1 MGTGAVVSAPFASP
15 WAASVSGLVY
25 LFGFGFSQMTLGLTL
40 FTIGSGLIPAV
51 ANALIGALEAPRGP
65 LWVWL
70 AFGELPAATTFVGGT
85 LATSRC
91 ENDR

>member
-1 MGTGAVVSAPFASP
+1 
-15 WAASVSGLVY
+15 
-25 LFGFGFSQMTLGLTL
+25 MTLGLTL

-85 LATSRC
+85 LAS
-91 ENDR
+91 

>member
-1 MGTGAVVSAPFASP
+1 
-15 WAASVSGLVY
+15 
-25 LFGFGFSQMTLGLTL
+25 MTLGLTL

-51 ANALIGALEAPRGP
+51 ANALIGALAAPLGP
-65 LWVWL
+65 LWMWL